1 MQSVQEEA
9 FSVKTKCFAHKLLE
23 CIRTYQLH
31 GLVVHVEQPVRHGSE
46 ESRESEALKCM
57 LLVHLTYGKTS
68 ALNPGLSNINCD

>member
-1 MQSVQEEA
+1 MQKVQEEA
-9 FSVKTKCFAHKLLE
+9 FSVKTKCFAHELLE
-23 CIRTYQLH
+23 CTYQLH

-46 ESRESEALKCM
+46 ESRESEALKYM